1 MASIEKRWGELGRI
15 AFAEHFNHMDGAVC
29 SPLLL
34 AGSFPL

>member
-1 MASIEKRWGELGRI
+1 MASIVTRWGEVGKT
-15 AFAEHFNHMDGAVC
+15 AFTEQFNHMDGAVC